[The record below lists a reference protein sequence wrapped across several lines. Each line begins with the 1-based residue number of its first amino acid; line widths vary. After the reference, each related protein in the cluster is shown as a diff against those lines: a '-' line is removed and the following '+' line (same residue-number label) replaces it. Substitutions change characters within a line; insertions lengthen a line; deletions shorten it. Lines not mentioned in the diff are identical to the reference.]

1 MIVDQTPVM
10 KAIEIKIET
19 LAGEV
24 VYHQSEIT
32 FGFPPAFVGAVVK
45 KVCVCELDDD
55 DYGDLNNLH
64 VMGNMLNRR
73 FGKEWEYTVSAV
85 VVYPETLGVTDGDM
99 LAMSKAYK
107 NTL

>member
-10 KAIEIKIET
+10 KTIEIKIINQS
-19 LAGEV
+19 GEV

-32 FGFPPAFVGAVVK
+32 FGFPPAFVGAVIE

-55 DYGDLNNLH
+55 DHGDLNNLH
-64 VMGNMLNRR
+64 VMGNMSSRR
-73 FGKEWEYTVSAV
+73 FGKDWEFTVSAV
-85 VVYPETLGVTDGDM
+85 VVYPKSVGVADGDM
-99 LAMSKAYK
+99 HAMSLAYK